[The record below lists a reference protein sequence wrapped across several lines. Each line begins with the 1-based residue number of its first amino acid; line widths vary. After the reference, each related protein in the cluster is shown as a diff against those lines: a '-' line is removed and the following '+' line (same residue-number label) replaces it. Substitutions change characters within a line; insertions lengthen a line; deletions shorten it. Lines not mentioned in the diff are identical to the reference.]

1 MHLNCHS
8 SHDEET
14 HYHSESKLNV
24 RVLNCYRKYHE
35 ISCVDKNDVLQLTV
49 QAEDG
54 RGSTAQ
60 ATVDIIIIR
69 NPDDRLPVWQQ
80 TETDG
85 TYSAQIRFDIANG
98 SVVSRRVRAVDSD
111 LQVIDSLLP
120 MTFFV

>member
-1 MHLNCHS
+1 M
-8 SHDEET
+8 
-14 HYHSESKLNV
+14 
-24 RVLNCYRKYHE
+24 
-35 ISCVDKNDVLQLTV
+35 QLTI

-54 RGSTAQ
+54 RGNTAL

-80 TETDG
+80 TDVDG

-98 SVVSRRVRAVDSD
+98 SVVSQRVRAVDSD

-120 MTFFV
+120 MYGTCLAQLYTSYAN